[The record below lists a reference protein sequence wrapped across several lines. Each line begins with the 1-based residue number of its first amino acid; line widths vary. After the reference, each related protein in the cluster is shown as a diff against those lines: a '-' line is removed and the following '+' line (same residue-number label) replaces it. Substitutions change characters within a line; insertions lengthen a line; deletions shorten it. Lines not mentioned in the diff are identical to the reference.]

1 MNRLRI
7 FLFVFAAAAL
17 VLTLA
22 LLAREAITRQ
32 NNLSSGVII
41 VSSYTLSEAYE
52 GDLVVASSS
61 VTVDS
66 GANIAGSA
74 SLVGENV
81 VFAGRVSGDLT
92 ILAPQIR
99 LDGVQVGGRL
109 HILAD
114 EVQLSGAIH
123 GETLIDADALTIAAD
138 TIFDAD
144 PAVCADRF
152 SDQRASSRVVACP
165 PSSIDPFANLRALR
179 SVVQSG
185 VPDAAVPA
193 LLPDILLI
201 ILTLVGLTAFAPLVV
216 TVQTARVA
224 RIARAMRRRPLH
236 SALTGAALFALI
248 AGLTG
253 AEIVLLGTI
262 SVVGLVA
269 LPVYVVALIGT
280 LLLTGIGLIALALI
294 IGIRLT
300 RLSGEG
306 DDGQPPVV
314 AAAVGG
320 LIVAAGLLLIALQP
334 LGQAAS
340 IGAFIALSTVGAG
353 AAVGT
358 RLGASPSASARPR

>member
-22 LLAREAITRQ
+22 LLARETITQ
-32 NNLSSGVII
+32 QNLSSGVII
-41 VSSYTLSEAYE
+41 VSSYTLSEAYA

-61 VTVDS
+61 ITIEP
-66 GANIAGSA
+66 GAQIAGSA

-81 VFAGRVSGDLT
+81 IFAGQISGDLT
-92 ILAPQIR
+92 ILAPQIT

-114 EVQLSGAIH
+114 EVRLSGAIH

-138 TIFDAD
+138 ATFDAD

-152 SDQRASSRVVACP
+152 SDLRAASRVAACP
-165 PSSIDPFANLRALR
+165 PSSVDPFANLRALR
-179 SVVQSG
+179 SAVQSG
-185 VPDAAVPA
+185 APVSPVPA

-201 ILTLVGLTAFAPLVV
+201 ILALVGLTAFAPLVV
-216 TVQTARVA
+216 TVQPARVA
-224 RIARAMRRRPLH
+224 RVARAMRRRPLH
-236 SALTGAALFALI
+236 SALTGAALLALI

-253 AEIVLLGTI
+253 AEIVLLGTV
-262 SVVGLVA
+262 SVIGLVA
-269 LPVYVVALIGT
+269 LPVYVVALIGG

-300 RLSGEG
+300 GEG
-306 DDGQPPVV
+306 ENEQPPIV

-320 LIVAAGLLLIALQP
+320 LIVAAALLLIVLQP

-340 IGAFIALSTVGAG
+340 IAAFIALSTVGAG
-353 AAVGT
+353 AAIGT
-358 RLGASPSASARPR
+358 RLGASPSAAARLR